1 MNSSNNDINKF
12 STLYNKS
19 VKQIDKFY
27 LKNKFM

>member
-1 MNSSNNDINKF
+1 MNPPNNDIIKF

-19 VKQIDKFY
+19 VKQSDKFY